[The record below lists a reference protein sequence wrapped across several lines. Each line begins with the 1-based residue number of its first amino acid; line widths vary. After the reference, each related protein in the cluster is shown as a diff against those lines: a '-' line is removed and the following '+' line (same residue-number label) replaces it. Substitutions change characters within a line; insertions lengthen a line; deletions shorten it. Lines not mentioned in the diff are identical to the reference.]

1 MGYFNFKFLKKL
13 LSKIFTKK
21 ALVYIIIFLLIIIF
35 KSNVFGAT
43 TPTEG
48 VNDVYEEIR
57 NQQLDR
63 QNTLVFFLY
72 PPFYQ
77 NTDMWQHV
85 FLPLFQKCNSEGYF
99 LWVEDFYN
107 NNVNTNETLISIR
120 LLKEPNSISNGNY
133 LSTNGKTYTIKKAVF
148 NNAELHTI
156 TYYHDTNSAND
167 VVSYSDIS
175 ILINL
180 QRFKSPALLELENLI
195 ARRQAGLSEDYT
207 TILNQMGSYLDN
219 LNSIN
224 NQLLSTIN
232 SFTNV
237 LNQISSN
244 TSNNYSQQL
253 GVITNKIDDILTDN
267 ETIISQNNDMIQ
279 QQQQINQNLEQVS
292 SDLKDIKNT
301 LTDSTVDSTASDLP
315 SINVTDT
322 TENGIDNIFSSIYNA
337 FCVGQ
342 AQDIVFPIPFTN
354 KNITLSPYY
363 VKDMLEN
370 NGASWVYTFIQAF
383 WGYLI
388 GRFIIKDV
396 SNKINKIKSGNIEN
410 IQNNN
415 IKEDML

>member
-21 ALVYIIIFLLIIIF
+21 ALVYIIIFLLIIIL
-35 KSNVFGAT
+35 KSNVFAT
-43 TPTEG
+43 TTNG
-48 VNDVYEEIR
+48 VDNVYEQAR
-57 NQQLDR
+57 SLQLDR
-63 QNTLVFFLY
+63 QNSLVFFLY
-72 PPFYQ
+72 PPFYE
-77 NTDMWQHV
+77 NTDMWQQI
-85 FLPLFQKCNSEGYF
+85 FLPIFQKVNDEGYWLVVQDF
-99 LWVEDFYN
+99 LN
-107 NNVNTNETLISIR
+107 SNSNTNETIIKIR
-120 LLKEPNSISNGNY
+120 LLKDATSINDGNFLASNG
-133 LSTNGKTYTIKKAVF
+133 TIYSIKNAVF

-156 TYYHDTNSAND
+156 TYYHNTNSAND
-167 VVSYSDIS
+167 VVSYSDFT
-175 ILINL
+175 ILNNL
-180 QRFKSPALLELENLI
+180 QRLKSPALLELENLI
-195 ARRQAGLSEDYT
+195 SRRVAGLTEDYS

-253 GVITNKIDDILTDN
+253 GVITNKIEDILTDN
-267 ETIISQNNDMIQ
+267 DTIISQNNDMIQ

-292 SDLKDIKNT
+292 SDLKDIKDT

-315 SINVTDT
+315 SIDVTDT
-322 TENGIDNIFSSIYNA
+322 TQNGIDNIFSSIYNA

-354 KNITLSPYY
+354 KNITLNPYY

>member
-21 ALVYIIIFLLIIIF
+21 TLVYIIIFLIIILL
-35 KSNVFGAT
+35 KSNVFAT
-43 TPTEG
+43 TTNG
-48 VNDVYEEIR
+48 VEDVYEQAR
-57 NQQLDR
+57 SLQLDR
-63 QNTLVFFLY
+63 QNSLVFFLY
-72 PPFYQ
+72 PPFYE
-77 NTDMWQHV
+77 NTDMWQQI
-85 FLPLFQKCNSEGYF
+85 FLPIFQKVNNEGYWIVVQDF
-99 LWVEDFYN
+99 LN
-107 NNVNTNETLISIR
+107 SNTNTNETIIKIR
-120 LLKEPNSISNGNY
+120 LLKDANLISDGALLASNG
-133 LSTNGKTYTIKKAVF
+133 TIYSIKNAVF

-156 TYYHDTNSAND
+156 TYYHSSNSAND
-167 VVSYSDIS
+167 VVSYSDFT
-175 ILINL
+175 ILNNL
-180 QRFKSPALLELENLI
+180 QRLKSPALLELENLI
-195 ARRQAGLSEDYT
+195 SRRIAGLSEDYS
-207 TILNQMGSYLDN
+207 TILNQLGSYLDN

-253 GVITNKIDDILTDN
+253 GVITNKIEDILSDN

-292 SDLKDIKNT
+292 SDLKDIKDT
-301 LTDSTVDSTASDLP
+301 LTDSTVESTASDLP
-315 SINVTDT
+315 SIDVSDT
-322 TENGIDNIFSSIYNA
+322 TQNGIDNIFSSIYNA

-342 AQDIVFPIPFTN
+342 AQNIVFPIPFTN

-370 NGASWVYTFIQAF
+370 NGAGWVYTFIQAF

-388 GRFIIKDV
+388 GCFIIKDV
-396 SNKINKIKSGNIEN
+396 SNKIDKIKSGNIEN
-410 IQNNN
+410 IQNTN

>member
-21 ALVYIIIFLLIIIF
+21 ALVYIIIFLIIIIL
-35 KSNVFGAT
+35 KSNVFAT
-43 TPTEG
+43 TTNG
-48 VNDVYEEIR
+48 VDDVYEQARSLQI
-57 NQQLDR
+57 DR
-63 QNTLVFFLY
+63 QNSLVFFLY
-72 PPFYQ
+72 PPFYE
-77 NTDMWQHV
+77 NTDMWQQI
-85 FLPLFQKCNSEGYF
+85 FLPLFQKINNEGYWF
-99 LWVEDFYN
+99 VVQDFFN
-107 NNVNTNETLISIR
+107 SNTNTNETIIKIR
-120 LLKEPNSISNGNY
+120 LLKDPTTISDGNILASNG
-133 LSTNGKTYTIKKAVF
+133 TIYSIKNAVF

-156 TYYHDTNSAND
+156 TYYHSTNSAND
-167 VVSYSDIS
+167 VVSYSDFT
-175 ILINL
+175 ILNNL
-180 QRFKSPALLELENLI
+180 QRLKSPALLELENLI
-195 ARRQAGLSEDYT
+195 SRRIAGLSEDYT

-253 GVITNKIDDILTDN
+253 GVITNKIEDILTDN
-267 ETIISQNNDMIQ
+267 DTIISQNNDMIQ

-292 SDLKDIKNT
+292 SDLKDIKDT

>member
-21 ALVYIIIFLLIIIF
+21 ALVYIIIFLIIIIL
-35 KSNVFGAT
+35 KSNVFAT
-43 TPTEG
+43 TTNG
-48 VNDVYEEIR
+48 VDDVYEQAR
-57 NQQLDR
+57 SLQLDR
-63 QNTLVFFLY
+63 QNSLVFFLY
-72 PPFYQ
+72 PPFYE
-77 NTDMWQHV
+77 NTDMWQQI
-85 FLPLFQKCNSEGYF
+85 FLPIFQKVNNDGFWLVVQDFFNS
-99 LWVEDFYN
+99 N
-107 NNVNTNETLISIR
+107 TNTNETIIKIR
-120 LLKEPNSISNGNY
+120 LLKDPTTISDGNFLASNG
-133 LSTNGKTYTIKKAVF
+133 TIYSIKNAVF

-156 TYYHDTNSAND
+156 TYYHNTNSAND
-167 VVSYSDIS
+167 VVSYSDYT
-175 ILINL
+175 ILNNL
-180 QRFKSPALLELENLI
+180 QRLKSPALLELENLI
-195 ARRQAGLSEDYT
+195 SRRIAGLNEDYT

-253 GVITNKIDDILTDN
+253 GVITNKIEDILTDN
-267 ETIISQNNDMIQ
+267 DTIISQNNDMIE

-292 SDLKDIKNT
+292 SDLKDIKDT

-315 SINVTDT
+315 SINVNDT